1 MKNSINAYVEEAIL
15 SYHHAF
21 DVMEAAKLEL
31 QNKNNKYNIVKIK
44 KDHKKATELEL
55 QQAAYEKDKAEL
67 DYYQSYF
74 EILIWENII
83 ECEIY
88 IDA

>member
-31 QNKNNKYNIVKIK
+31 QNKNNKY
-44 KDHKKATELEL
+44 
-55 QQAAYEKDKAEL
+55 KAEL